1 MEGLFED
8 FNFPRAAVLAGQGV
22 ALCLLEMIA
31 PDLAQGRLVPLSD
44 LSVLE
49 DFGDD
54 LTQHSLTPRDSGLRK
69 ARQPAPRGQAA

>member
-1 MEGLFED
+1 
-8 FNFPRAAVLAGQGV
+8 
-22 ALCLLEMIA
+22 MIA

-69 ARQPAPRGQAA
+69 ARQAFLAWIDQEKAAG